1 MTAGIQLYRTATRAA
16 SPFLGGVLKRRAR
29 AGKEDYS
36 RINERLARNLPRRMP
51 GGSLVWLHGAS
62 VGESQLLLELGQ
74 RLLELRPDLMLL
86 FTSQTQTSARLLG
99 PVLPERA
106 IHLMAPLDTPGI
118 ARRFIRHWQP
128 DLCIFGEGE
137 IWPNLILE
145 AERAGAKRALVN
157 GRMTDSSADGWNKLS
172 GAFKRLVGRFDVVL
186 AADTDTARRLE
197 TLLGEPVQS
206 TGNMKSALP
215 PPSASEIEIRR
226 LRENFLADRRC
237 ILAASTHDGEEAIF
251 LDALKGDDTSALI
264 IAPRHPDRGNAVELL
279 LKERGLTFARR
290 SRGEVPTPR
299 TRILLADTMG
309 EMGLW
314 YRLANSVFLGGG
326 HTPGVGGHNP
336 LEPVRLG
343 LPVVTGPDVFNF
355 ATMMDDLEARKLI
368 RKLKTPKAIAK
379 ALQSMAPPS
388 QEALQELNDAADAPM
403 ALTLAALVP
412 LLPEPGLLQ

>member
-1 MTAGIQLYRTATRAA
+1 M
-16 SPFLGGVLKRRAR
+16 LKRRAR

-368 RKLKTPKAIAK
+368 RKLKTTKAIGK

>member
-264 IAPRHPDRGNAVELL
+264 IAPRHPDRGNPVELL

-326 HTPGVGGHNP
+326 HTPEVGGHNP

-368 RKLKTPKAIAK
+368 RKLKTPKAIGK
-379 ALQSMAPPS
+379 ALQSMPPPS

>member
-1 MTAGIQLYRTATRAA
+1 M
-16 SPFLGGVLKRRAR
+16 KRRAR

-368 RKLKTPKAIAK
+368 RKLKTAKAIGK
-379 ALQSMAPPS
+379 ALQSMPPPS

>member
-86 FTSQTQTSARLLG
+86 FPSQTQTSARLLG

-368 RKLKTPKAIAK
+368 RKLKTSKAIGK
-379 ALQSMAPPS
+379 ALQSMPPPS

>member
-368 RKLKTPKAIAK
+368 RKLKTTKAIGK

>member
-326 HTPGVGGHNP
+326 TYAGGW
-336 LEPVRLG
+336 R
-343 LPVVTGPDVFNF
+343 
-355 ATMMDDLEARKLI
+355 A
-368 RKLKTPKAIAK
+368 
-379 ALQSMAPPS
+379 QSIGACPPRPTRS
-388 QEALQELNDAADAPM
+388 HRTRRVQLRHHDGRP
-403 ALTLAALVP
+403 
-412 LLPEPGLLQ
+412 

>member
-368 RKLKTPKAIAK
+368 RKLKTAKAIGK
-379 ALQSMAPPS
+379 ALQSMPPPS

>member
-368 RKLKTPKAIAK
+368 RKLKTSKAIGK
-379 ALQSMAPPS
+379 ALQSMPPPS

>member
-86 FTSQTQTSARLLG
+86 FTSQTHTSARLLG

-368 RKLKTPKAIAK
+368 RKLKTTKAIGK

>member
-368 RKLKTPKAIAK
+368 RKLKTSKAIGK

>member
-1 MTAGIQLYRTATRAA
+1 M
-16 SPFLGGVLKRRAR
+16 LKRRAR

-368 RKLKTPKAIAK
+368 RKLKTAKAIGK
-379 ALQSMAPPS
+379 ALQSMPPPS

>member
-314 YRLANSVFLGGG
+314 YRLVNSVFLGGG

-368 RKLKTPKAIAK
+368 RKLKTTKAIGK

>member
-1 MTAGIQLYRTATRAA
+1 MTAAIHLYRNLTRAA
-16 SPFLGGVLKRRAR
+16 APFLGGVLKHRAR
-29 AGKEDYS
+29 AGKEDYG

-51 GGSLVWLHGAS
+51 GGTLVWLHGAS

-74 RLLELRPDLMLL
+74 RLLDIRPDLLLL
-86 FTSQTQTSARLLG
+86 FTSQTQTSARLIG
-99 PVLPERA
+99 PALPDRA

-137 IWPNLILE
+137 FWPNLILE
-145 AERAGAKRALVN
+145 AERAGARRALVN
-157 GRMTDSSADGWNKLS
+157 GRMTDSSATGWQKLS
-172 GAFKRLVGRFDVVL
+172 GAFQRLVGRFDVVL

-197 TLLGEPVQS
+197 SLLGRPVPS

-215 PPSASEIEIRR
+215 PPSASEVETRR
-226 LRENFLADRRC
+226 LREGFLGDRRC
-237 ILAASTHDGEEAIF
+237 ILAASTHEGEEALF
-251 LDALKGDDTSALI
+251 LDALKGADDTALI
-264 IAPRHPDRGNAVELL
+264 IAPRHPDRGDDVEALL
-279 LKERGLTFARR
+279 RARGLPFARR

-299 TRILLADTMG
+299 TRVLLADTMG

-314 YRLANSVFLGGG
+314 YRLADSVFLGGG

-343 LPVVTGPDVFNF
+343 RPVVTGPDVFNF
-355 ATMMDDLEARKLI
+355 ATMMDSLEKQGLI
-368 RKLKTPKAIAK
+368 RRLKTPKAIGK
-379 ALQSMAPPS
+379 ALMTMAAPTEDALS
-388 QEALQELNDAADAPM
+388 ALAQEADAPM
-403 ALTLAALVP
+403 TLTLEALLP

>member
-1 MTAGIQLYRTATRAA
+1 MTAAIQLYRTATRAA
-16 SPFLGGVLKRRAR
+16 SPFLGEVLKRRAR
-29 AGKEDYS
+29 AGKEDYG
-36 RINERLARNLPRRMP
+36 RINERLARNLPRRVP

-74 RLLELRPDLMLL
+74 RLLDLRPDLMLL

-172 GAFKRLVGRFDVVL
+172 GTFKRLVGRFDVIL

-226 LRENFLADRRC
+226 LREAFLADRRC

-264 IAPRHPDRGNAVELL
+264 IAPRHPDRGNAIELL

-355 ATMMDDLEARKLI
+355 ATMMDDLESRKLI
-368 RKLKTPKAIAK
+368 RKLKTPKAIGK
-379 ALQSMAPPS
+379 ALQSMEPPS
-388 QEALQELNDAADAPM
+388 QEALKELNEAADAPM
-403 ALTLAALVP
+403 TLTLAALMP